1 MNEFIKYIIGISV
14 LLSVLCLGGCADE
27 TLVDNPKGEGR
38 QLIMYAS
45 VNTVNTRLAE
55 LGNKD
60 NMFTEAGKKGYK
72 NIGLYIYY
80 EDDYSGKN
88 SADGKTPDLSKPY
101 IRNLE
106 CTYEGGKIVPISKE
120 SIYIYDRMTIVA
132 FYPYNAAMSE
142 EANYFT
148 VKDDEKAY
156 PISESDYSQQ
166 LYIPYRAQTNVNPT
180 NAYMINLGFG
190 PQQTCKVEV
199 VLVADKIE
207 DFPQSKNLTNGDIKL
222 LPTVDRYEG
231 TYDGNTGDLREN
243 WVDGIKDFPA
253 DDEYKQSAPTG
264 GKYARR
270 YTAYVW
276 KSGASDKH
284 HDPNHK
290 HDNNLLPKGEVLFES
305 DKLILRVPAQ
315 VNLDE
320 ETVYRYG
327 YNMNTGEIFI
337 PTSDKLVYDAVS
349 LQGAKFDEYRAYQ
362 VCDIDVSSIT
372 NWTPKT
378 AFKGTYDGGGHQ
390 ITGLKMS
397 VSPNADIDS
406 KIPDKQSFG
415 LFSQITSEST
425 LMNIELVNPV
435 ITVDFSNTVL
445 KDTCY
450 VGALCGLVNPE
461 LSEAQK
467 RKMIEDGLPKELSG
481 PVKEALIQERLKDF
495 AQTTSYIRGC
505 KVTDPAI
512 IVTGENVR
520 VGGLCGGAGNQK
532 QKAEI
537 KDSYVWQSDNT
548 AHKGILVNAASD
560 EIKSKYNNTFAA
572 GFCGILANSSDKGGI
587 TNCYSTLVDVQ
598 AFVKDA
604 TTTKDIATGFYHP
617 ATDKE
622 LLGTATVKG
631 CYTLKAEANPGV
643 SNFTTDGKPN
653 NWPLFKNDTS
663 VSNGGV
669 NGSNNIDY
677 PGAYP
682 AYKWTDS
689 WKDMDGNHSYPS
701 LIWETRLLIPL
712 N

>member
-1 MNEFIKYIIGISV
+1 MNGIIRYIFGLSI
-14 LLSVLCLGGCADE
+14 LLSVFCLGGCADD
-27 TLVDNPKGEGR
+27 TLVDSSKGEGGA
-38 QLIMYAS
+38 QLNIYAS

-55 LGNKD
+55 LGSAD
-60 NMFTEAGKKGYK
+60 NMFTDAKGKK

-80 EDDYSGKN
+80 EDDYK
-88 SADGKTPDLSKPY
+88 ADDLSKPY

-106 CTYEGGKIVPISKE
+106 CTYEGGKLVPITQE
-120 SIYIYDRMTIVA
+120 NIYIYDRMTIVA

-142 EANYFT
+142 EANYFS
-148 VKDDEKAY
+148 VKEDEKAY

-199 VLVADKIE
+199 VLVADEIG
-207 DFPQSKNLTNGDIKL
+207 DFPQSKSLTDGKIKL

-231 TYDGNTGDLREN
+231 TYNSTTGDLREN
-243 WVDGIKDFPA
+243 WLDAIKDFPA
-253 DDEYKQSAPTG
+253 DDEYKQSTPVG

-284 HDPNHK
+284 HDPDHK
-290 HDNNLLPKGEVLFES
+290 HDNNILPKGEVLFES

-315 VNLDE
+315 VNLNE

-337 PTSDKLVYDAVS
+337 PTSDKLVYDAAS
-349 LQGAKFDEYRAYQ
+349 LQGVKFDEYRAYQ
-362 VCDIDVSSIT
+362 VCDIDLSSIA

-378 AFKGTYDGGGHQ
+378 AFKGTYDGGGHKIENLNYSTTASQ
-390 ITGLKMS
+390 TG
-397 VSPNADIDS
+397 DI
-406 KIPDKQSFG
+406 PLKQSFG

-425 LMNIELVNPV
+425 LMNIELVNPK
-435 ITVDFSNTVL
+435 ITVDFSNDAL
-445 KDTCY
+445 IDTCY

-461 LSEAQK
+461 LSEEEK
-467 RKMIEDGLPKELSG
+467 RAMILSGLPDELSG
-481 PVKEALIQERLKDF
+481 PVKEALIKERLADF
-495 AQTTSYIRGC
+495 AQTTCYIRGC
-505 KVTDPAI
+505 KVTDPVI
-512 IVTGENVR
+512 TVTGENVR

-537 KDSYVWQSDNT
+537 KDSYVWQSSNT
-548 AHKGILVNAASD
+548 AYPGILVNAASN
-560 EIKSKYNNTFAA
+560 EIKSKYNNAFVAS
-572 GFCGILANSSDKGGI
+572 FCGILANSGDKGGI
-587 TNCYSTLVDVQ
+587 KNCYSTLQKVQ

-604 TTTKDIATGFYHP
+604 TTAKDIATGFYRP
-617 ATDKE
+617 ATGDE
-622 LLGTATVKG
+622 LLGTATVSD
-631 CYTLKAEANPGV
+631 CYVLKTETNPGV
-643 SNFTTDGKPN
+643 INFANGKPN
-653 NWPLFKNDTS
+653 NWPLFKDDKT
-663 VSNGGV
+663 VTNGGV
-669 NGSNNIDY
+669 GGTPGIDY

-689 WKDMDGNHSYPS
+689 WKDMDGNNSYPS
-701 LIWETRLLIPL
+701 LIWETRLLMPL